1 MKQQGIM
8 HQNLISILRIPE
20 LHEVKYVRD
29 GLFIGSCVTMVILE
43 EKLKEAIK
51 IRPSE
56 ILVDYIINI
65 IVSIVNSAT
74 ETKSFVALLEML
86 QWYAGPQIKNLA
98 VSCSNSQ

>member
-1 MKQQGIM
+1 M

-29 GLFIGSCVTMVILE
+29 GLFIGSCVTMAILE

-56 ILVDYIINI
+56 ILVDRYNYF
-65 IVSIVNSAT
+65 N
-74 ETKSFVALLEML
+74 F
-86 QWYAGPQIKNLA
+86 
-98 VSCSNSQ
+98 